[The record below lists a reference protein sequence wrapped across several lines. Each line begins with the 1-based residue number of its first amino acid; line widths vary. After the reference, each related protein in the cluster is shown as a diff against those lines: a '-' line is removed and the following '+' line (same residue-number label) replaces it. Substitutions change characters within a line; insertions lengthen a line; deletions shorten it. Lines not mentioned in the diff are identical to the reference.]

1 MCALVS
7 GLYIGC
13 DQEGTGWGGGDGVG
27 AGRGV
32 VGGWGGAGSLAKE
45 GKKCVFKGS
54 KSYRYIFEK
63 KYRYSQAS
71 LSRNPKQRQNLLK
84 L

>member
-1 MCALVS
+1 MCALLS
-7 GLYIGC
+7 GLYNGG
-13 DQEGTGWGGGDGVG
+13 DQEGTGWGEGG
-27 AGRGV
+27 
-32 VGGWGGAGSLAKE
+32 GGGGSLAKE

-54 KSYRYIFEK
+54 KSYRYVFEK
-63 KYRYSQAS
+63 EYRYSQAS